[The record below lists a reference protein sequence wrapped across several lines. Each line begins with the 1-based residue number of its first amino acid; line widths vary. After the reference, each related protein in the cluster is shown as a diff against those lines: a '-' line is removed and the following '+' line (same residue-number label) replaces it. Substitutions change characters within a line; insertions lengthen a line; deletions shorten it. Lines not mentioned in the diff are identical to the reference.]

1 MENLKNL
8 KNRVLSA
15 VNVAKSNFPVAD
27 VVEKI
32 KADADA
38 LVGRMTKDNFIKIPF
53 VGDFSSG
60 KSSLLNTYMGVDF
73 LPTNILPETAVAYE
87 LYYAEDEK
95 LELYS
100 EGVLKE
106 TKCSLSQIKEF
117 RVSPGD
123 VVYVYINNE
132 KIRQLNNRGIVL
144 VDMPGIDSGIEAH
157 NNAILNYI
165 REGSVFMMFTD
176 TEQATLRTSTI
187 SFIREIQQYGLS
199 VNVFLS
205 KADKKPDSE
214 VQEIRASV
222 EKLVKSLISEDSVVG
237 VTSSVEEKYGYKDVE
252 AVLSKVDA
260 EKIFAERYT
269 GEVEAFISS
278 VIAQFQMQIKFIT
291 SNAKDFDTLINQ
303 LSQKKTEAISS
314 LEGRVS
320 QAQSLEGSAD
330 DILQD
335 IRTALMGASQRLA
348 TVAFSSNGDGKAF
361 ESELMSIIRPVL
373 INSFKREMEEYQDVI
388 GESMKE
394 LSADLSSIISDS
406 STQSEILAKDILEK
420 LGGGYLVEKLLQ
432 KGLAMLLAKFAGKK
446 ALTLLVSSLGPVI
459 TIVVSLLPDLI
470 SLIFGKS
477 KEQKIAE
484 VRDKIESQIIGK
496 IADSLRP
503 SVEQMLM
510 ENREA
515 AYNEIKAQIENTV
528 EQIDENIKSVM
539 DEKLSSEA
547 EISER
552 VNKLSLAVEELEKI

>member
-1 MENLKNL
+1 MKALDNL
-8 KNRVLSA
+8 KNRVQAATDVVKL
-15 VNVAKSNFPVAD
+15 NFPVAD

-32 KADADA
+32 EADADV
-38 LVGRMTKDNFIKIPF
+38 LLGRITKDNFIKIPF

-60 KSSLLNTYMGVDF
+60 KSSLLNAYIGSDL

-100 EGVLKE
+100 DGVLKE
-106 TKCSLSQIKEF
+106 TKNSLSQIKDF
-117 RVSPGD
+117 NVSPGD

-132 KIRQLNNRGIVL
+132 KIRSLNSRGIVL

-157 NNAILNYI
+157 NSAILNYI
-165 REGSVFMMFTD
+165 REGSVFMIFTD
-176 TEQATLRTSTI
+176 TEQATLRSSTI

-199 VNVFLS
+199 INVFLS
-205 KADKKPDSE
+205 KADKKPETE

-222 EKLVKSLISEDSVVG
+222 EKVVKSLMSDDSVVG

-269 GEVEAFISS
+269 GEVDAFISS
-278 VIAQFQMQIKFIT
+278 VIAQFEMQIKLIT
-291 SNAKDFDTLINQ
+291 SNAKDFDSLIEQ
-303 LSQKKTEAISS
+303 LSKKKTEAISS
-314 LEGRVS
+314 LEGKVS

-335 IRTALMGASQRLA
+335 IRSALMGASQRLA
-348 TVAFSSNGDGKAF
+348 MVAFSSKGDGKAF

-373 INSFKREMEEYQDVI
+373 INSFKREMTEYQEVI

-394 LSADLSSIISDS
+394 LSADLSSVISVS
-406 STQSEILAKDILEK
+406 STQGESLAKDVLEK
-420 LGGGYLVEKLLQ
+420 FGGGNMVESLLQ
-432 KGLAMLLAKFAGKK
+432 KGLSMLLAKFAGKK
-446 ALTLLVSSLGPVI
+446 ALTLLVGALSPVI
-459 TIVVSLLPDLI
+459 TIVVSFLPDLI

-477 KEQKIAE
+477 NEQKTAE
-484 VRDKIESQIIGK
+484 VRDKIESQVIGRV
-496 IADSLRP
+496 IDGLRP
-503 SVEQMLM
+503 NVERMLM
-510 ENREA
+510 ENRQE
-515 AYNEIKAQIENTV
+515 AYNEIKVEIENTI

-552 VNKLSLAVEELEKI
+552 VNKLALAVEELKKI

>member
-1 MENLKNL
+1 MKALDNL
-8 KNRVLSA
+8 KNRVLA
-15 VNVAKSNFPVAD
+15 ATDVVKLNFPVAD

-32 KADADA
+32 EADADV
-38 LVGRMTKDNFIKIPF
+38 LLGRITKDNFIKIPF

-60 KSSLLNTYMGVDF
+60 KSSLLNAYIGSDL

-100 EGVLKE
+100 DGVLKE
-106 TKCSLSQIKEF
+106 TKNSLSQIKDF
-117 RVSPGD
+117 NVSPGD

-132 KIRQLNNRGIVL
+132 KIRSLNSRGIVL

-157 NNAILNYI
+157 NSAILNYI
-165 REGSVFMMFTD
+165 REGSVFMIFTD
-176 TEQATLRTSTI
+176 TEQATLRSSTI

-199 VNVFLS
+199 INVFLS
-205 KADKKPDSE
+205 KADKKPETE

-222 EKLVKSLISEDSVVG
+222 EKVVKSLMSDDSVVG

-269 GEVEAFISS
+269 GEVDAFISS
-278 VIAQFQMQIKFIT
+278 VIAQFEMQIKLIT
-291 SNAKDFDTLINQ
+291 SNAKDFDSLIEQ
-303 LSQKKTEAISS
+303 LSKKKTEAISS
-314 LEGRVS
+314 LEGKAS

-335 IRTALMGASQRLA
+335 IRSALMGASQRLA
-348 TVAFSSNGDGKAF
+348 MVAFSSKGDGKAF

-373 INSFKREMEEYQDVI
+373 INSFKREMTEYQEVI

-394 LSADLSSIISDS
+394 LSADLSSVISVS
-406 STQSEILAKDILEK
+406 STQGESLAKDVLEK
-420 LGGGYLVEKLLQ
+420 LGGGNMVESLLQ
-432 KGLAMLLAKFAGKK
+432 KGLSMLLAKLAGKK
-446 ALTLLVSSLGPVI
+446 SLTLLVGALHPVI
-459 TIVVSLLPDLI
+459 TIVVSFLPDLI

-477 KEQKIAE
+477 NEQKTEE
-484 VRDKIESQIIGK
+484 VRDKIESQVIGRV
-496 IADSLRP
+496 IDGLRP
-503 SVEQMLM
+503 NVEQMLM
-510 ENREA
+510 ENRQE
-515 AYNEIKAQIENTV
+515 AYNEIKAEIENTI

-552 VNKLSLAVEELEKI
+552 VNKLALAVEELKKI

>member
-1 MENLKNL
+1 MKALDNL
-8 KNRVLSA
+8 KNRVLA
-15 VNVAKSNFPVAD
+15 ATDVVKLNFPVAD

-32 KADADA
+32 EADADV
-38 LVGRMTKDNFIKIPF
+38 LLGRITKDNFIKIPF

-60 KSSLLNTYMGVDF
+60 KSSLLNAYIGSDL

-100 EGVLKE
+100 DGVLKE
-106 TKCSLSQIKEF
+106 TKNSLSQIKDF
-117 RVSPGD
+117 NVSPGD

-132 KIRQLNNRGIVL
+132 KIRSLNSRGIVL

-157 NNAILNYI
+157 NSAILNYI
-165 REGSVFMMFTD
+165 REGSVFMIFTD
-176 TEQATLRTSTI
+176 TEQATLRSSTI

-199 VNVFLS
+199 INVFLS
-205 KADKKPDSE
+205 KADKKPETE

-222 EKLVKSLISEDSVVG
+222 EKVVKSLMSDDSVVG

-269 GEVEAFISS
+269 GEVDAFISS
-278 VIAQFQMQIKFIT
+278 VIAQFEMQIKLIT
-291 SNAKDFDTLINQ
+291 SNAKDFDSLIEQ
-303 LSQKKTEAISS
+303 LTKKKTEAISS
-314 LEGRVS
+314 LEGKAS

-335 IRTALMGASQRLA
+335 IRSALMGASQRLA
-348 TVAFSSNGDGKAF
+348 MVAFSSKGDGKAF

-373 INSFKREMEEYQDVI
+373 INSFKREMTEYQEVI

-394 LSADLSSIISDS
+394 LSADLSSVISVS
-406 STQSEILAKDILEK
+406 STQGESLAKDVLEK
-420 LGGGYLVEKLLQ
+420 LGGGNMVESLLQ
-432 KGLAMLLAKFAGKK
+432 KGLSMLLAKFAGKK
-446 ALTLLVSSLGPVI
+446 ALTLLVSALHPII
-459 TIVVSLLPDLI
+459 TIVVSFLPDLI

-477 KEQKIAE
+477 NEQKTAE
-484 VRDKIESQIIGK
+484 VRDKIESQVIGRV
-496 IADSLRP
+496 IDGLRP
-503 SVEQMLM
+503 NVEQMLM
-510 ENREA
+510 ENRQE
-515 AYNEIKAQIENTV
+515 AYNEIKAEIENTI

-552 VNKLSLAVEELEKI
+552 VNKLALAVEELKKI

>member
-1 MENLKNL
+1 MKALDNL
-8 KNRVLSA
+8 KNRVLA
-15 VNVAKSNFPVAD
+15 ATDVVKLNFPVAD

-32 KADADA
+32 EADADV
-38 LVGRMTKDNFIKIPF
+38 LLGRITKDNFIKIPF

-60 KSSLLNTYMGVDF
+60 KSSLLNAYIGSDL

-100 EGVLKE
+100 DGVLKE
-106 TKCSLSQIKEF
+106 TKNSLSQIKDF
-117 RVSPGD
+117 NVSPGD

-132 KIRQLNNRGIVL
+132 KIRSLNSRGIVL

-157 NNAILNYI
+157 NSAILNYI
-165 REGSVFMMFTD
+165 REGSVFMIFTD
-176 TEQATLRTSTI
+176 TEQATLRSSTI

-199 VNVFLS
+199 INVFLS
-205 KADKKPDSE
+205 KADKKPETE

-222 EKLVKSLISEDSVVG
+222 EKVVKSLMSDDSVVG

-269 GEVEAFISS
+269 GEVDAFISS
-278 VIAQFQMQIKFIT
+278 VIAQFEMQIKLIT
-291 SNAKDFDTLINQ
+291 SNAKDFDSLIEQ
-303 LSQKKTEAISS
+303 LSKKKTEAISS
-314 LEGRVS
+314 LEGKAS

-335 IRTALMGASQRLA
+335 IRSALMGASQRLA
-348 TVAFSSNGDGKAF
+348 MVAFSSKGDGKAF

-373 INSFKREMEEYQDVI
+373 INSFKREITEYQEVI

-394 LSADLSSIISDS
+394 LSADLSSVISVS
-406 STQSEILAKDILEK
+406 STQGESLAKDVLEK
-420 LGGGYLVEKLLQ
+420 LGGGNMVESLLQ
-432 KGLAMLLAKFAGKK
+432 KGLSMLLAKLAGKK
-446 ALTLLVSSLGPVI
+446 ALTLLVGALSPVI
-459 TIVVSLLPDLI
+459 TIVVSFLPDLI

-477 KEQKIAE
+477 NEQKTAE
-484 VRDKIESQIIGK
+484 VRDKIESQVIGRV
-496 IADSLRP
+496 IDGLRP
-503 SVEQMLM
+503 NVERMLM
-510 ENREA
+510 ENRQE
-515 AYNEIKAQIENTV
+515 AYNEIKAEIENTI

-552 VNKLSLAVEELEKI
+552 VNKLALAVEELKKI

>member
-1 MENLKNL
+1 MRKLDLENK
-8 KNRVLSA
+8 VLSA
-15 VNVAKSNFPVAD
+15 VSIAGANVTN
-27 VVEKI
+27 VEILAQI
-32 KADADA
+32 KLDADN
-38 LVGRMTKDNFIKIPF
+38 LINRMTKDKFVKVPF

-60 KSSLLNTYMGVDF
+60 KSSLLNAYTGSDL

-87 LYYAEDEK
+87 LYYSENEK

-100 EGVLKE
+100 GGTLKE
-106 TKCSLSQIKEF
+106 TKYSLSQIKEF
-117 RVSPGD
+117 NVTPGD
-123 VVYVYINNE
+123 VVYVYMSNE
-132 KIRQLNNRGIVL
+132 KIRNLNHRGIVL

-176 TEQATLRTSTI
+176 IEQATLRSSSI

-199 VNVFLS
+199 INVFLS
-205 KADKKPDSE
+205 KADKKPETE

-222 EKLVKSLISEDSVVG
+222 EKVVRSLISEDSVVG

-252 AVLSKVDA
+252 AVLAKIDA

-269 GEVEAFISS
+269 GEVDAFISS
-278 VIAQFQMQIKFIT
+278 VIAQFEMQIKLIT
-291 SNAKDFDTLINQ
+291 SNAKDFDSLIEQ
-303 LSQKKTEAISS
+303 LSKKKTEAISS
-314 LEGRVS
+314 LEGKAS

-335 IRTALMGASQRLA
+335 IRSALMGASQRLA
-348 TVAFSSNGDGKAF
+348 MVAFSSKGDGKVF

-373 INSFKREMEEYQDVI
+373 INSFKREMTEYQEVI

-394 LSADLSSIISDS
+394 LSADLSSVISVS
-406 STQSEILAKDILEK
+406 STPGESLAKDVLKK
-420 LGGGYLVEKLLQ
+420 LGGGNMVESLLQ
-432 KGLAMLLAKFAGKK
+432 KGLSMLLAKFAGKK
-446 ALTLLVSSLGPVI
+446 ALTLLVGALSPVI
-459 TIVVSLLPDLI
+459 TIVVSFLPDLI

-477 KEQKIAE
+477 NEQKTAE
-484 VRDKIESQIIGK
+484 VRDKIESKVIGRV
-496 IADSLRP
+496 IDGLRP
-503 SVEQMLM
+503 NVEQMLM
-510 ENREA
+510 ENRQE
-515 AYNEIKAQIENTV
+515 AYNEIKAEIENTI

-552 VNKLSLAVEELEKI
+552 VNKLALAVEELKKI

>member
-1 MENLKNL
+1 MKALDNL
-8 KNRVLSA
+8 KNRVLA
-15 VNVAKSNFPVAD
+15 ATDVVKLNFPVAD

-32 KADADA
+32 EADADV
-38 LVGRMTKDNFIKIPF
+38 LLGRITKDNFIKIPF

-60 KSSLLNTYMGVDF
+60 KSSLLNAYIGSDL

-100 EGVLKE
+100 DGVLKE
-106 TKCSLSQIKEF
+106 TKNSLSQIKDF
-117 RVSPGD
+117 NVSPGD

-132 KIRQLNNRGIVL
+132 KIRSLNSRGIVL

-157 NNAILNYI
+157 NSAILNYI
-165 REGSVFMMFTD
+165 REGSVFMIFTD
-176 TEQATLRTSTI
+176 TEQATLRSSTI

-199 VNVFLS
+199 INVFLS
-205 KADKKPDSE
+205 KADKKPETE

-222 EKLVKSLISEDSVVG
+222 EKVVKSLMSDDSVVG

-269 GEVEAFISS
+269 GEVDAFISS
-278 VIAQFQMQIKFIT
+278 VIAQFEMQIKLIT
-291 SNAKDFDTLINQ
+291 SNAKDFDSLIEQ
-303 LSQKKTEAISS
+303 LSKKKTEAISS
-314 LEGRVS
+314 LEGKAS

-335 IRTALMGASQRLA
+335 IRSALMGASQRLA
-348 TVAFSSNGDGKAF
+348 MVAFSSKGDGKAF

-373 INSFKREMEEYQDVI
+373 INSFKREMTEYQEVI

-394 LSADLSSIISDS
+394 LSADLSSVISVS
-406 STQSEILAKDILEK
+406 STQGESLAKDVLEK
-420 LGGGYLVEKLLQ
+420 LGGGNMVESLLQ
-432 KGLAMLLAKFAGKK
+432 KGLSMLLAKFAGKK
-446 ALTLLVSSLGPVI
+446 ALTLLVSALHPVI
-459 TIVVSLLPDLI
+459 TIVVSFLPDLI

-477 KEQKIAE
+477 NEQKTAE
-484 VRDKIESQIIGK
+484 VRDKIESQVIGRV
-496 IADSLRP
+496 IDGLRP
-503 SVEQMLM
+503 NVEQMLM
-510 ENREA
+510 ENRQE
-515 AYNEIKAQIENTV
+515 AYNEIKAEIENTIK
-528 EQIDENIKSVM
+528 QIDENIKSVM

-552 VNKLSLAVEELEKI
+552 VNKLALAVEELKKI

>member
-1 MENLKNL
+1 MRKLDLENK
-8 KNRVLSA
+8 VLSA
-15 VNVAKSNFPVAD
+15 VSIAGANVTN
-27 VVEKI
+27 VEILAQI
-32 KADADA
+32 KLDADN
-38 LVGRMTKDNFIKIPF
+38 LINRMTKDKFVKVPF

-60 KSSLLNTYMGVDF
+60 KSSLLNAYTGSDL

-87 LYYAEDEK
+87 LYYSENEK

-100 EGVLKE
+100 GGTLKE
-106 TKCSLSQIKEF
+106 TKYSLSQIKEF
-117 RVSPGD
+117 NVTPGD
-123 VVYVYINNE
+123 VVYVYMSNE
-132 KIRQLNNRGIVL
+132 KIRNLNHRGIVL

-176 TEQATLRTSTI
+176 IEQATLRSSAI

-199 VNVFLS
+199 INVFLS
-205 KADKKPDSE
+205 KADKKPETE

-222 EKLVKSLISEDSVVG
+222 EKVVRSLISEDSVVG

-252 AVLSKVDA
+252 AVLAKIDA

-269 GEVEAFISS
+269 GEVDAFISS
-278 VIAQFQMQIKFIT
+278 VIAQFEMQIKLIT
-291 SNAKDFDTLINQ
+291 SNAKDFDSLIEQ
-303 LSQKKTEAISS
+303 LSKKKTEAISS
-314 LEGRVS
+314 LEGKAS

-335 IRTALMGASQRLA
+335 IRSALMGASQRLA
-348 TVAFSSNGDGKAF
+348 MVAFSSKGDGKVF

-373 INSFKREMEEYQDVI
+373 INSFKREMTEYQEVI

-394 LSADLSSIISDS
+394 LSADLSSVISVS
-406 STQSEILAKDILEK
+406 STPGESLAKDVLKK
-420 LGGGYLVEKLLQ
+420 LGGGNMVESLLQ
-432 KGLAMLLAKFAGKK
+432 KGLSMLLAKFAGKK
-446 ALTLLVSSLGPVI
+446 ALTLLVGALSPVI
-459 TIVVSLLPDLI
+459 TIVVSFLPDLI

-477 KEQKIAE
+477 NEQKTAE
-484 VRDKIESQIIGK
+484 VRDKIESQVIGRV
-496 IADSLRP
+496 IDGLRP
-503 SVEQMLM
+503 NVEQMLM
-510 ENREA
+510 ENRQE
-515 AYNEIKAQIENTV
+515 AYNEIKAEIENTI

-552 VNKLSLAVEELEKI
+552 VNKLALAVEELKKI

>member
-1 MENLKNL
+1 MKALDNL
-8 KNRVLSA
+8 KNRVQAATDVVKL
-15 VNVAKSNFPVAD
+15 NFPVAD

-32 KADADA
+32 EADADV
-38 LVGRMTKDNFIKIPF
+38 LLGRITKDNFIKIPF

-60 KSSLLNTYMGVDF
+60 KSSLLNAYIGSDL

-100 EGVLKE
+100 DGVLKE
-106 TKCSLSQIKEF
+106 TKNSLSQIKDF
-117 RVSPGD
+117 NVSPGD

-132 KIRQLNNRGIVL
+132 KIRSLNSRGIVL

-157 NNAILNYI
+157 NSAILNYI
-165 REGSVFMMFTD
+165 REGSVFMIFTD
-176 TEQATLRTSTI
+176 TEQATLRSSTI

-199 VNVFLS
+199 INVFLS
-205 KADKKPDSE
+205 KADKKPETE

-222 EKLVKSLISEDSVVG
+222 EKVVKSLMSDDSVVG

-252 AVLSKVDA
+252 TVLSKVDA

-269 GEVEAFISS
+269 GEVDAFISS
-278 VIAQFQMQIKFIT
+278 VIAQFEMQIKLIT
-291 SNAKDFDTLINQ
+291 SNAKDFDSLIEQ
-303 LSQKKTEAISS
+303 LNKKKTEAISS
-314 LEGRVS
+314 LEGKAS

-335 IRTALMGASQRLA
+335 IRSALMGASQRLA
-348 TVAFSSNGDGKAF
+348 MVAFSSKGDGKAF

-373 INSFKREMEEYQDVI
+373 INSFKREMTEYQEVI

-394 LSADLSSIISDS
+394 LSADLSSVISVS
-406 STQSEILAKDILEK
+406 STQGESLAKDVLEK
-420 LGGGYLVEKLLQ
+420 LGGGNMVESLLQ
-432 KGLAMLLAKFAGKK
+432 KGLSMLLVKFAGKK
-446 ALTLLVSSLGPVI
+446 ALTLLVGALSPII
-459 TIVVSLLPDLI
+459 TIVVSFLPDLI

-477 KEQKIAE
+477 NEQKTAE
-484 VRDKIESQIIGK
+484 VRDKIESQVIGRV
-496 IADSLRP
+496 IDGLRP
-503 SVEQMLM
+503 NVEQMLM
-510 ENREA
+510 ENRQE
-515 AYNEIKAQIENTV
+515 AYNEIKAEIENTI

-552 VNKLSLAVEELEKI
+552 VNKLALAVEELKKI

>member
-1 MENLKNL
+1 MRKLDLENK
-8 KNRVLSA
+8 VLSA
-15 VNVAKSNFPVAD
+15 VSIVGANVTN
-27 VVEKI
+27 VEILAQI
-32 KADADA
+32 KLDADN
-38 LVGRMTKDNFIKIPF
+38 LINRMTKDKFVKVPF

-60 KSSLLNTYMGVDF
+60 KSSLLNAYTGSDL

-87 LYYAEDEK
+87 LYYSENEK

-100 EGVLKE
+100 GGTLKE
-106 TKCSLSQIKEF
+106 TKYSLSQIKEF
-117 RVSPGD
+117 NVTPGD
-123 VVYVYINNE
+123 VVYVYMSNE
-132 KIRQLNNRGIVL
+132 KIRNLNHRGIVL

-176 TEQATLRTSTI
+176 IEQATLRSSAI

-199 VNVFLS
+199 INVFLS
-205 KADKKPDSE
+205 KADKKPETE

-222 EKLVKSLISEDSVVG
+222 EKVVRSLISEDSVVG

-252 AVLSKVDA
+252 AVLAKIDA

-269 GEVEAFISS
+269 GEVDAFISS
-278 VIAQFQMQIKFIT
+278 VIAQFEMQIKLIT
-291 SNAKDFDTLINQ
+291 SNAKDFDSLIEQ
-303 LSQKKTEAISS
+303 LSKKKTEAISS
-314 LEGRVS
+314 LEGKAS

-335 IRTALMGASQRLA
+335 IRSALMGASQRLA
-348 TVAFSSNGDGKAF
+348 MVAFSSKGDGKVF

-373 INSFKREMEEYQDVI
+373 INSFKREMTEYQEVI

-394 LSADLSSIISDS
+394 LSADLSSVISVS
-406 STQSEILAKDILEK
+406 STPGESLAKDVLKK
-420 LGGGYLVEKLLQ
+420 LGGGNMVESLLQ
-432 KGLAMLLAKFAGKK
+432 KGLSMLLAKFAGKK
-446 ALTLLVSSLGPVI
+446 ALTLLVGALSPVI
-459 TIVVSLLPDLI
+459 TIVVSFLPDLI

-477 KEQKIAE
+477 NEQKTAE
-484 VRDKIESQIIGK
+484 VRDKIESQVIGRV
-496 IADSLRP
+496 IDGLRP
-503 SVEQMLM
+503 NVEQMLM
-510 ENREA
+510 ENRQE
-515 AYNEIKAQIENTV
+515 AYNEIKAEIENTI

-552 VNKLSLAVEELEKI
+552 VNKLALAVEELKKI

>member
-1 MENLKNL
+1 MKALDNL
-8 KNRVLSA
+8 KNRVLA
-15 VNVAKSNFPVAD
+15 ATDVVKLNFPVAD

-32 KADADA
+32 EADADV
-38 LVGRMTKDNFIKIPF
+38 LLGRITKDNFIKIPF

-60 KSSLLNTYMGVDF
+60 KSSLLNAYIGSDL

-100 EGVLKE
+100 DGVLKE
-106 TKCSLSQIKEF
+106 TKNSLSQIKDF
-117 RVSPGD
+117 NVSPGD

-132 KIRQLNNRGIVL
+132 KIRSLNSRGIVL

-157 NNAILNYI
+157 NSAILNYI
-165 REGSVFMMFTD
+165 REGSVFMIFTD
-176 TEQATLRTSTI
+176 TEQATLRSSTI

-199 VNVFLS
+199 INVFLS
-205 KADKKPDSE
+205 KADKKPETE

-222 EKLVKSLISEDSVVG
+222 EKVVKSLMSDDSVVG

-269 GEVEAFISS
+269 GEVDAFISS
-278 VIAQFQMQIKFIT
+278 VIAQFEMQIKLIT
-291 SNAKDFDTLINQ
+291 SNAKDFDSLIEQ
-303 LSQKKTEAISS
+303 LTKKKTEAISS
-314 LEGRVS
+314 LEGKAS

-335 IRTALMGASQRLA
+335 IRSALMGASQRLA
-348 TVAFSSNGDGKAF
+348 MVAFSSKGDGKAF

-373 INSFKREMEEYQDVI
+373 INSFKREMTEYQEVI

-394 LSADLSSIISDS
+394 LSADLSSVISVS
-406 STQSEILAKDILEK
+406 STQGESLAKDVLEK
-420 LGGGYLVEKLLQ
+420 LGGGNMVESLLQ
-432 KGLAMLLAKFAGKK
+432 KGLSMLLAKFAGKK
-446 ALTLLVSSLGPVI
+446 ALTLLVGALSPVI
-459 TIVVSLLPDLI
+459 TIVVSFLPDLI

-477 KEQKIAE
+477 NEQKTAE
-484 VRDKIESQIIGK
+484 VRDKIESQVIGRV
-496 IADSLRP
+496 IDGLRP
-503 SVEQMLM
+503 NVEQMLM
-510 ENREA
+510 ENRQEA
-515 AYNEIKAQIENTV
+515 YSEIKAEIENTI

-552 VNKLSLAVEELEKI
+552 VNKLALAVEELKKI

>member
-1 MENLKNL
+1 MRKLDLENK
-8 KNRVLSA
+8 VLSA
-15 VNVAKSNFPVAD
+15 VSIAGANVTN
-27 VVEKI
+27 VEILAQI
-32 KADADA
+32 KLDADN
-38 LVGRMTKDNFIKIPF
+38 LINRMTKDKFVKVPF

-60 KSSLLNTYMGVDF
+60 KSSLLNAYTGSDL

-87 LYYAEDEK
+87 LYYSENEK

-100 EGVLKE
+100 GGTLKE
-106 TKCSLSQIKEF
+106 TKYSLSQIKEF
-117 RVSPGD
+117 NVTPGD
-123 VVYVYINNE
+123 VVYVYMSNE
-132 KIRQLNNRGIVL
+132 KIRNLNHRGIVL

-176 TEQATLRTSTI
+176 IEQATLRSSAI

-199 VNVFLS
+199 INVFLS
-205 KADKKPDSE
+205 KADKKPETE

-222 EKLVKSLISEDSVVG
+222 GKVMRSLISEDSVVG

-269 GEVEAFISS
+269 GEVDAFISS
-278 VIAQFQMQIKFIT
+278 VIAQFEMQIKLIT
-291 SNAKDFDTLINQ
+291 SNAKDFDSLIEQ
-303 LSQKKTEAISS
+303 LTKKKTEAISS
-314 LEGRVS
+314 LEGKAS

-335 IRTALMGASQRLA
+335 IRSALMGASQRLA
-348 TVAFSSNGDGKAF
+348 MVAFSSKGDGKAF

-373 INSFKREMEEYQDVI
+373 INSFKREMTEYQEVI

-394 LSADLSSIISDS
+394 LSADLSSVISVS
-406 STQSEILAKDILEK
+406 STQGESLAKDVLEK
-420 LGGGYLVEKLLQ
+420 LGGGNLVESLLQ
-432 KGLAMLLAKFAGKK
+432 KGLSMLLAKFAGKK
-446 ALTLLVSSLGPVI
+446 ALTLLVSALHPVI
-459 TIVVSLLPDLI
+459 TIVVSFLPDLI

-477 KEQKIAE
+477 NEQKTAE
-484 VRDKIESQIIGK
+484 VRDKIESQVIGRV
-496 IADSLRP
+496 IDGLRP
-503 SVEQMLM
+503 NVEQMLM
-510 ENREA
+510 ENRQE
-515 AYNEIKAQIENTV
+515 AYNEIKAEIENTI

-552 VNKLSLAVEELEKI
+552 VNKLALAVEELKKI

>member
-1 MENLKNL
+1 MKALDNL
-8 KNRVLSA
+8 KNRVLA
-15 VNVAKSNFPVAD
+15 ATDVVKLNFPVAD

-32 KADADA
+32 EADADV
-38 LVGRMTKDNFIKIPF
+38 LLGRITKDNFIKIPF

-60 KSSLLNTYMGVDF
+60 KSSLLNAYIGSDL

-100 EGVLKE
+100 DGVLKE
-106 TKCSLSQIKEF
+106 TKNSLSQIKDF
-117 RVSPGD
+117 NVSPGD

-132 KIRQLNNRGIVL
+132 KIRSLNSRGIVL

-157 NNAILNYI
+157 NSAILNYI
-165 REGSVFMMFTD
+165 REGSVFMIFTD
-176 TEQATLRTSTI
+176 TEQATLRSSTI

-199 VNVFLS
+199 INVFLS
-205 KADKKPDSE
+205 KADKKPETE

-222 EKLVKSLISEDSVVG
+222 EKVVKSLMSDDSVVG

-269 GEVEAFISS
+269 GEVDAFISS
-278 VIAQFQMQIKFIT
+278 VIAQFEMQIKLIT
-291 SNAKDFDTLINQ
+291 SNAKDFDSLIEQ
-303 LSQKKTEAISS
+303 LSKKKTEAISS
-314 LEGRVS
+314 LEGKAS

-335 IRTALMGASQRLA
+335 IRSALMGASQRLA
-348 TVAFSSNGDGKAF
+348 MVAFSSKGDGKAF

-373 INSFKREMEEYQDVI
+373 INSFKREMTEYQEVI
-388 GESMKE
+388 GESMKD
-394 LSADLSSIISDS
+394 LSADLSSVISVS
-406 STQSEILAKDILEK
+406 STQGESLAKDVLEK
-420 LGGGYLVEKLLQ
+420 LGGGNMVESLLQ
-432 KGLAMLLAKFAGKK
+432 KGLSMLLAKFAGKK
-446 ALTLLVSSLGPVI
+446 ALTLLVGALSPVI
-459 TIVVSLLPDLI
+459 TIVVSFLPDLI

-477 KEQKIAE
+477 NEQKTAE
-484 VRDKIESQIIGK
+484 VRDKIESQVIGRV
-496 IADSLRP
+496 IDGLRP
-503 SVEQMLM
+503 NVEQMLM
-510 ENREA
+510 ENRQE
-515 AYNEIKAQIENTV
+515 AYNEIKAEIENTI

-552 VNKLSLAVEELEKI
+552 VNKLALAVEKLKKI

>member
-1 MENLKNL
+1 MRKLDLENK
-8 KNRVLSA
+8 VLSA
-15 VNVAKSNFPVAD
+15 VSIAGANVTN
-27 VVEKI
+27 VEILAQI
-32 KADADA
+32 KLDADN
-38 LVGRMTKDNFIKIPF
+38 LINRMTKDKFVKVPF

-60 KSSLLNTYMGVDF
+60 KSSLLNAYIGSDL

-87 LYYAEDEK
+87 LYYSENEK

-100 EGVLKE
+100 GGTLKE
-106 TKCSLSQIKEF
+106 TKYSLSQIKEF
-117 RVSPGD
+117 NVTPGD
-123 VVYVYINNE
+123 VVYVYMSNE
-132 KIRQLNNRGIVL
+132 KIRNLNHRGIVL

-176 TEQATLRTSTI
+176 IEQATLRSSAI

-199 VNVFLS
+199 INVFLS
-205 KADKKPDSE
+205 KADKKPETE

-222 EKLVKSLISEDSVVG
+222 EKVVRSLILEDSVVG

-252 AVLSKVDA
+252 AVLSKVNA

-303 LSQKKTEAISS
+303 LSQKKTEAIAS
-314 LEGRVS
+314 LEGKVS
-320 QAQSLEGSAD
+320 QAQSLGGSVD

-335 IRTALMGASQRLA
+335 IRNALMGASQRLA
-348 TVAFSSNGDGKAF
+348 MVAFSSQGDGKAF

-373 INSFKREMEEYQDVI
+373 INSFKREMTEYQEFI

-394 LSADLSSIISDS
+394 LSADLSSVISVS
-406 STQSEILAKDILEK
+406 STQGESLAKDVLEK
-420 LGGGYLVEKLLQ
+420 LGGGNMVESLLQ
-432 KGLAMLLAKFAGKK
+432 KGLSMLLAKFAGKK
-446 ALTLLVSSLGPVI
+446 ALTLLVGALNPVI
-459 TIVVSLLPDLI
+459 TIVVSFLPDLI

-477 KEQKIAE
+477 NEQKTAE
-484 VRDKIESQIIGK
+484 VRDKIESQVIGRV
-496 IADSLRP
+496 IDGLRP
-503 SVEQMLM
+503 NVEQMLM
-510 ENREA
+510 ENRQE
-515 AYNEIKAQIENTV
+515 AYNEIKAEIENTI

-552 VNKLSLAVEELEKI
+552 VNKLALAVEEMKKI

>member
-1 MENLKNL
+1 MKALDNL
-8 KNRVLSA
+8 KNRVQAATDVVKL
-15 VNVAKSNFPVAD
+15 NFPVAD

-32 KADADA
+32 EADADV
-38 LVGRMTKDNFIKIPF
+38 LLGRITKDNFIKIPF

-60 KSSLLNTYMGVDF
+60 KSSLLNAYIGSDL

-100 EGVLKE
+100 DGVLKE
-106 TKCSLSQIKEF
+106 TKNSLSQIKDF
-117 RVSPGD
+117 NVSPGD

-132 KIRQLNNRGIVL
+132 KIRSLNSRGIVL

-157 NNAILNYI
+157 NSAILNYI
-165 REGSVFMMFTD
+165 REGSVFMIFTD
-176 TEQATLRTSTI
+176 TEQATLRSSTI

-199 VNVFLS
+199 INVFLS
-205 KADKKPDSE
+205 KADKKPETE

-222 EKLVKSLISEDSVVG
+222 EKVVKSLMSDDSVVG

-269 GEVEAFISS
+269 GEVDAFISS
-278 VIAQFQMQIKFIT
+278 VIAQFEMQIKLIT
-291 SNAKDFDTLINQ
+291 SNAKDFDSLIEQ
-303 LSQKKTEAISS
+303 LSKKKTEAISS
-314 LEGRVS
+314 LEGKAS

-335 IRTALMGASQRLA
+335 IRSALMGASQRLA
-348 TVAFSSNGDGKAF
+348 MVAFSSKGDGKAF

-373 INSFKREMEEYQDVI
+373 INSFKREMTEYQEVI

-394 LSADLSSIISDS
+394 LSADLSSVISVS
-406 STQSEILAKDILEK
+406 STQGESLAKDVLEK
-420 LGGGYLVEKLLQ
+420 LGGGNMVESLLQ
-432 KGLAMLLAKFAGKK
+432 KGLSMLLAKFAGKK
-446 ALTLLVSSLGPVI
+446 ALTLLVGALHPII
-459 TIVVSLLPDLI
+459 TIVVSFLPDLI

-477 KEQKIAE
+477 NEQKTAE
-484 VRDKIESQIIGK
+484 VRDKIESQVIGRV
-496 IADSLRP
+496 IDGLRP
-503 SVEQMLM
+503 NVEQMLM
-510 ENREA
+510 ENRQE
-515 AYNEIKAQIENTV
+515 AYNEIKAEIENTI

-552 VNKLSLAVEELEKI
+552 VNKLALAVEELKKI

>member
-1 MENLKNL
+1 MKALDNL
-8 KNRVLSA
+8 KNRVLA
-15 VNVAKSNFPVAD
+15 ATDVVKLNFPVAD

-32 KADADA
+32 EADADV
-38 LVGRMTKDNFIKIPF
+38 LLGRITKDNFIKIPF

-60 KSSLLNTYMGVDF
+60 KSSLLNAYIGSDL

-100 EGVLKE
+100 DGVLKE
-106 TKCSLSQIKEF
+106 TKNSLSQIKDF
-117 RVSPGD
+117 NVSPGD

-132 KIRQLNNRGIVL
+132 KIRSLNSRGIVL

-157 NNAILNYI
+157 NSAILNYI
-165 REGSVFMMFTD
+165 REGSVFMIFTD
-176 TEQATLRTSTI
+176 TEQATLRSSTI

-199 VNVFLS
+199 INVFLS
-205 KADKKPDSE
+205 KADKKPETE

-222 EKLVKSLISEDSVVG
+222 EKVVKSLMSDDSVVG

-269 GEVEAFISS
+269 GEVDAFISS
-278 VIAQFQMQIKFIT
+278 VIAQFEMQIKLIT
-291 SNAKDFDTLINQ
+291 SNAKDFDSLIEQ
-303 LSQKKTEAISS
+303 LSKKKTEAISS
-314 LEGRVS
+314 LEGRAS

-335 IRTALMGASQRLA
+335 IRSALMGASQRLA
-348 TVAFSSNGDGKAF
+348 MVAFSSKGDGKAF

-373 INSFKREMEEYQDVI
+373 INSFKREMTEYQEVI

-394 LSADLSSIISDS
+394 LSADLSSVISVS
-406 STQSEILAKDILEK
+406 STQGESLAKDVLEK
-420 LGGGYLVEKLLQ
+420 LGGGNMVESLLQ
-432 KGLAMLLAKFAGKK
+432 KGLSMLLAKFAGKK
-446 ALTLLVSSLGPVI
+446 ALTLLVGALSPVI
-459 TIVVSLLPDLI
+459 TIVVSFLPDLI

-477 KEQKIAE
+477 NEQKTAE
-484 VRDKIESQIIGK
+484 VRDKIESQVIGRV
-496 IADSLRP
+496 IDGLRP
-503 SVEQMLM
+503 NVEQMLM
-510 ENREA
+510 ENRQE
-515 AYNEIKAQIENTV
+515 AYNEIKAEIENTI

-539 DEKLSSEA
+539 EEKLSSEA

-552 VNKLSLAVEELEKI
+552 VNKLALAVEELKKI

>member
-1 MENLKNL
+1 MKALDNL
-8 KNRVLSA
+8 KNRVLA
-15 VNVAKSNFPVAD
+15 ATDVVKLNFPVAD

-32 KADADA
+32 EADADV
-38 LVGRMTKDNFIKIPF
+38 LLGRITKDNFIKIPF

-60 KSSLLNTYMGVDF
+60 KSSLLNAYIGSDL

-100 EGVLKE
+100 DGVLKE
-106 TKCSLSQIKEF
+106 TKNSLSQIKDF
-117 RVSPGD
+117 NVSPGD

-132 KIRQLNNRGIVL
+132 KIRSLNSRGIVL

-157 NNAILNYI
+157 NSAILNYI
-165 REGSVFMMFTD
+165 REGSVFMIFTD
-176 TEQATLRTSTI
+176 TEQATLRSSTI

-199 VNVFLS
+199 INVFLS
-205 KADKKPDSE
+205 KADKKPETE

-222 EKLVKSLISEDSVVG
+222 EKVVKSLMSDGSVVG

-269 GEVEAFISS
+269 GEVDAFISS
-278 VIAQFQMQIKFIT
+278 VIAQFEMQIKLIT
-291 SNAKDFDTLINQ
+291 SNAKDFDSLIEQ
-303 LSQKKTEAISS
+303 LSKKKTEAISS
-314 LEGRVS
+314 LEGKAS

-335 IRTALMGASQRLA
+335 IRSALMGASQRLA
-348 TVAFSSNGDGKAF
+348 MVAFSSKGDGKAF

-373 INSFKREMEEYQDVI
+373 INSFKREMTEYQEVI

-394 LSADLSSIISDS
+394 LSADLSSVISVS
-406 STQSEILAKDILEK
+406 STQGESLAKDVLEK
-420 LGGGYLVEKLLQ
+420 LGGGNMVESLLQ
-432 KGLAMLLAKFAGKK
+432 KGLSMLLAKFAGKK
-446 ALTLLVSSLGPVI
+446 ALTLLVGALYPVI
-459 TIVVSLLPDLI
+459 TIVVSFLPDLI

-477 KEQKIAE
+477 NEQKTAE
-484 VRDKIESQIIGK
+484 VRDKIESQVIGRV
-496 IADSLRP
+496 IDSLRP
-503 SVEQMLM
+503 NVEQMLM
-510 ENREA
+510 ENRQE
-515 AYNEIKAQIENTV
+515 AYNEIKAEIENTI

-552 VNKLSLAVEELEKI
+552 VNKLALAVEELKKI

>member
-1 MENLKNL
+1 MKALDNL
-8 KNRVLSA
+8 KNRVLA
-15 VNVAKSNFPVAD
+15 ATDVVKLNFPVAD

-32 KADADA
+32 EADADV
-38 LVGRMTKDNFIKIPF
+38 LLGRITKDNFIKIPF

-60 KSSLLNTYMGVDF
+60 KSSLLNAYIGSDL

-100 EGVLKE
+100 DGVLKE
-106 TKCSLSQIKEF
+106 TKNSLSQIKDF
-117 RVSPGD
+117 NVSPGD

-132 KIRQLNNRGIVL
+132 KIRSLNSRGIVL

-157 NNAILNYI
+157 NSAILNYI
-165 REGSVFMMFTD
+165 REGSVFMIFTD
-176 TEQATLRTSTI
+176 TEQATLRSSTI

-199 VNVFLS
+199 INVFLS
-205 KADKKPDSE
+205 KADKKPETE

-222 EKLVKSLISEDSVVG
+222 EKVVKSLMSDDSVVG

-269 GEVEAFISS
+269 GEVDAFISS
-278 VIAQFQMQIKFIT
+278 VIAQFEMQIKLIT
-291 SNAKDFDTLINQ
+291 SNAKDFDSLIEQ
-303 LSQKKTEAISS
+303 LSKKKTEAISS
-314 LEGRVS
+314 LEGKAS

-335 IRTALMGASQRLA
+335 IRSALMGASQRLA
-348 TVAFSSNGDGKAF
+348 MVAFSSKGDGKAF

-373 INSFKREMEEYQDVI
+373 INSFKREMTEYQEVI
-388 GESMKE
+388 GESMKD
-394 LSADLSSIISDS
+394 LSADLSSVISVS
-406 STQSEILAKDILEK
+406 STQGESLAKDVLEK
-420 LGGGYLVEKLLQ
+420 LGGGNMVESLLQ
-432 KGLAMLLAKFAGKK
+432 KGLSMLLAKFAGKK
-446 ALTLLVSSLGPVI
+446 ALTLLVGALSPVI
-459 TIVVSLLPDLI
+459 TIVVSFLPDLI

-477 KEQKIAE
+477 NEQKTAE
-484 VRDKIESQIIGK
+484 VRDKIESQVIGRV
-496 IADSLRP
+496 IDGLRP
-503 SVEQMLM
+503 NVEQMLM
-510 ENREA
+510 ENRQE
-515 AYNEIKAQIENTV
+515 AYNEIKAEIENTI

-552 VNKLSLAVEELEKI
+552 VNKLALAVEELKKI

>member
-1 MENLKNL
+1 MKALDNL
-8 KNRVLSA
+8 KNRVLA
-15 VNVAKSNFPVAD
+15 ATDVVKLNFPVAD

-32 KADADA
+32 EADADV
-38 LVGRMTKDNFIKIPF
+38 LLGRITKDNFIKIPF

-60 KSSLLNTYMGVDF
+60 KSSLLNAYIGSDL

-100 EGVLKE
+100 DGVLKE
-106 TKCSLSQIKEF
+106 TKNSLSQIKDF
-117 RVSPGD
+117 NVSPGD

-132 KIRQLNNRGIVL
+132 KIRSLNSRGIVL

-157 NNAILNYI
+157 NSAILNYI
-165 REGSVFMMFTD
+165 REGSVFMIFTD
-176 TEQATLRTSTI
+176 TEQATLRSSTI

-199 VNVFLS
+199 INVFLS
-205 KADKKPDSE
+205 KADKKPETE

-222 EKLVKSLISEDSVVG
+222 EKVVKSLMSDDSVVG

-269 GEVEAFISS
+269 GEVDAFISS
-278 VIAQFQMQIKFIT
+278 VIAQFEMQIKLIT
-291 SNAKDFDTLINQ
+291 SNAKDFDSLIEQ
-303 LSQKKTEAISS
+303 LTKKKTEAISS
-314 LEGRVS
+314 LEGKAS

-335 IRTALMGASQRLA
+335 IRSALMGASQRLA
-348 TVAFSSNGDGKAF
+348 MVAFSSKGDGKAF

-373 INSFKREMEEYQDVI
+373 INSFKREMTEYQEVI

-394 LSADLSSIISDS
+394 LSADLSSVISVS
-406 STQSEILAKDILEK
+406 STQGESLAKDVLEK
-420 LGGGYLVEKLLQ
+420 LGGGNMVESLLQ
-432 KGLAMLLAKFAGKK
+432 KGLSMLLVKFAGKK
-446 ALTLLVSSLGPVI
+446 ALTLLVGALSPVI
-459 TIVVSLLPDLI
+459 TIVVSFLPDLI

-477 KEQKIAE
+477 NEQKTAE
-484 VRDKIESQIIGK
+484 VRDKIESQVIGRV
-496 IADSLRP
+496 IDGLRP
-503 SVEQMLM
+503 NVEQMLM
-510 ENREA
+510 ENRQE
-515 AYNEIKAQIENTV
+515 AYNEIKAEIENTI

-552 VNKLSLAVEELEKI
+552 VNKLALAVEELKKI

>member
-1 MENLKNL
+1 MKALDNL
-8 KNRVLSA
+8 KNRVLA
-15 VNVAKSNFPVAD
+15 ATDVVKLNFPVAD

-32 KADADA
+32 EADADV
-38 LVGRMTKDNFIKIPF
+38 LLGRITKDNFIKIPF

-60 KSSLLNTYMGVDF
+60 KSSLLNAYIGSDL

-100 EGVLKE
+100 DGVLKE
-106 TKCSLSQIKEF
+106 TKNSLSQIKDF
-117 RVSPGD
+117 NVSPGD

-132 KIRQLNNRGIVL
+132 KIRSLNSRGIVL

-157 NNAILNYI
+157 NSAILNYI
-165 REGSVFMMFTD
+165 REGSVFMIFTD
-176 TEQATLRTSTI
+176 TEQATLRSSTI

-199 VNVFLS
+199 INVFLS
-205 KADKKPDSE
+205 KADKKPETE

-222 EKLVKSLISEDSVVG
+222 EKVVKSLMSDDSVVG

-269 GEVEAFISS
+269 GEVDAFISS
-278 VIAQFQMQIKFIT
+278 VIAQFEMQIKLIT
-291 SNAKDFDTLINQ
+291 SNAKDFDSLIEQ
-303 LSQKKTEAISS
+303 LSKKKTEAISS
-314 LEGRVS
+314 LEGKAS

-335 IRTALMGASQRLA
+335 IRSALMGASQRLA
-348 TVAFSSNGDGKAF
+348 MVAFSSKGDGKAF

-373 INSFKREMEEYQDVI
+373 INSFKREITEYQEVI
-388 GESMKE
+388 GESMKD
-394 LSADLSSIISDS
+394 LSADLSSVISVS
-406 STQSEILAKDILEK
+406 STQGESLAKDVLEK
-420 LGGGYLVEKLLQ
+420 LGGGNMVESLLQ
-432 KGLAMLLAKFAGKK
+432 KGLSMLLAKFAGKK
-446 ALTLLVSSLGPVI
+446 ALTLLVGALSPVI
-459 TIVVSLLPDLI
+459 TIVVSFLPDLI

-477 KEQKIAE
+477 NEQKTAE
-484 VRDKIESQIIGK
+484 VRDKIESQVIGRV
-496 IADSLRP
+496 IDGLRP
-503 SVEQMLM
+503 NVEQMLM
-510 ENREA
+510 ENRQE
-515 AYNEIKAQIENTV
+515 AYNEIKAEIENTI

-552 VNKLSLAVEELEKI
+552 VNKLALAVEELKKI

>member
-1 MENLKNL
+1 MKALDNL
-8 KNRVLSA
+8 KNRVLA
-15 VNVAKSNFPVAD
+15 ATDVVKLNFPVAD

-32 KADADA
+32 EADADV
-38 LVGRMTKDNFIKIPF
+38 LLGRITKDNFIKIPF

-60 KSSLLNTYMGVDF
+60 KSSLLNAYIGSDL

-100 EGVLKE
+100 DGVLKE
-106 TKCSLSQIKEF
+106 TKNSLSQIKDF
-117 RVSPGD
+117 NVSPGD

-132 KIRQLNNRGIVL
+132 KIRSLNSRGIVL

-157 NNAILNYI
+157 NSAILNYI
-165 REGSVFMMFTD
+165 REGSVFMIFTD
-176 TEQATLRTSTI
+176 TEQATLRSSTI

-199 VNVFLS
+199 INVFLS
-205 KADKKPDSE
+205 KADKKPETE

-222 EKLVKSLISEDSVVG
+222 EKVVKSLMSDDSVVG

-269 GEVEAFISS
+269 GEVDAFISS
-278 VIAQFQMQIKFIT
+278 VIAQFEMQIKLIT
-291 SNAKDFDTLINQ
+291 SNAKDFDSLIEQ
-303 LSQKKTEAISS
+303 LSKKKTEAISS
-314 LEGRVS
+314 LEGKAS

-335 IRTALMGASQRLA
+335 IRSALMGASQRLA
-348 TVAFSSNGDGKAF
+348 MVAFSSKGDGKAF

-373 INSFKREMEEYQDVI
+373 INSFKREMTEYQEVI

-394 LSADLSSIISDS
+394 LSADLSSVISVS
-406 STQSEILAKDILEK
+406 STQGESLAKDVLEK
-420 LGGGYLVEKLLQ
+420 LGGGNMVESLLQ
-432 KGLAMLLAKFAGKK
+432 KGLSMLLAKLAGKK
-446 ALTLLVSSLGPVI
+446 ALTLLVGALHPVI
-459 TIVVSLLPDLI
+459 TIVVSFLPDLI

-477 KEQKIAE
+477 NEQKTEE
-484 VRDKIESQIIGK
+484 VRDKIESQVIGRV
-496 IADSLRP
+496 IDGLRP
-503 SVEQMLM
+503 NVEQMLM
-510 ENREA
+510 ENRQE
-515 AYNEIKAQIENTV
+515 AYNEIKAEIENTI

-552 VNKLSLAVEELEKI
+552 VNKLALAVEELKKI

>member
-1 MENLKNL
+1 MKALDNL
-8 KNRVLSA
+8 KNRVLA
-15 VNVAKSNFPVAD
+15 ATDVVKLNFPVAD

-32 KADADA
+32 EADADV
-38 LVGRMTKDNFIKIPF
+38 LLGRITKDNFIKIPF

-60 KSSLLNTYMGVDF
+60 KSSLLNAYIGSDL

-100 EGVLKE
+100 DGVLKE
-106 TKCSLSQIKEF
+106 TKNSLSQIKDF
-117 RVSPGD
+117 NVSPGD

-132 KIRQLNNRGIVL
+132 KIRSLNSRGIVL

-157 NNAILNYI
+157 NSAILNYI
-165 REGSVFMMFTD
+165 REGSVFMIFTD
-176 TEQATLRTSTI
+176 TEQATLRSSTI

-199 VNVFLS
+199 INVFLS
-205 KADKKPDSE
+205 KADKKPETE

-222 EKLVKSLISEDSVVG
+222 EKVVKSLMSDDSVVG

-269 GEVEAFISS
+269 GEVDAFISS
-278 VIAQFQMQIKFIT
+278 VIAQFEMQIKLIT
-291 SNAKDFDTLINQ
+291 SNAKDFDSLIEQ
-303 LSQKKTEAISS
+303 LTKKKTEAISS
-314 LEGRVS
+314 LEGKAS

-335 IRTALMGASQRLA
+335 IRSALMGASQRLA
-348 TVAFSSNGDGKAF
+348 MVAFSSKGDGKAF

-373 INSFKREMEEYQDVI
+373 INSFKREMTEYQEVI
-388 GESMKE
+388 GESMKV
-394 LSADLSSIISDS
+394 LSADLSSVISVS
-406 STQSEILAKDILEK
+406 STQGESLAKDVLEK
-420 LGGGYLVEKLLQ
+420 LGGGNMVESLLQ
-432 KGLAMLLAKFAGKK
+432 KGLSMLLAKFAGKK
-446 ALTLLVSSLGPVI
+446 ALTLLVGALSPVI
-459 TIVVSLLPDLI
+459 TIVVSFLPDLI

-477 KEQKIAE
+477 NEQKTAE
-484 VRDKIESQIIGK
+484 VRDKIESQVIGRV
-496 IADSLRP
+496 IDGLRP
-503 SVEQMLM
+503 NVEQMLM
-510 ENREA
+510 ENRQE
-515 AYNEIKAQIENTV
+515 AYNEIKAEIENTI

-552 VNKLSLAVEELEKI
+552 VNKLALAVEELKKI

>member
-1 MENLKNL
+1 MKALDNL
-8 KNRVLSA
+8 KNRVLA
-15 VNVAKSNFPVAD
+15 ATDVVKLNFPVAD

-32 KADADA
+32 EADADV
-38 LVGRMTKDNFIKIPF
+38 LLGRITKDNFIKIPF

-60 KSSLLNTYMGVDF
+60 KSSLLNAYIGSDL

-100 EGVLKE
+100 DGVLKE
-106 TKCSLSQIKEF
+106 TKNSLSQIKDF
-117 RVSPGD
+117 NVSPGD

-132 KIRQLNNRGIVL
+132 KIRSLNSRGIVL

-157 NNAILNYI
+157 NSAILNYI
-165 REGSVFMMFTD
+165 REGSVFMIFTD
-176 TEQATLRTSTI
+176 TEQATLRSSTI

-199 VNVFLS
+199 INVFLS
-205 KADKKPDSE
+205 KADKKPETE

-222 EKLVKSLISEDSVVG
+222 EKVVKSLMSDDSVVG

-269 GEVEAFISS
+269 GEVDAFISS
-278 VIAQFQMQIKFIT
+278 VIAQFEMQIKLIT
-291 SNAKDFDTLINQ
+291 SNAKDFDSLIEQ
-303 LSQKKTEAISS
+303 LSKKKTEAISS
-314 LEGRVS
+314 LEGKAS

-335 IRTALMGASQRLA
+335 IRSALMGASQRLA
-348 TVAFSSNGDGKAF
+348 MVAFSSKGDGKAF

-373 INSFKREMEEYQDVI
+373 INSFKREITEYQEVI
-388 GESMKE
+388 GESMKD
-394 LSADLSSIISDS
+394 LSADLSSVISVS
-406 STQSEILAKDILEK
+406 STQGESLAKDVLEK
-420 LGGGYLVEKLLQ
+420 LGGGNMVESLLQ
-432 KGLAMLLAKFAGKK
+432 KGLSMLLAKFAGKK
-446 ALTLLVSSLGPVI
+446 ALTLLVGALSPII
-459 TIVVSLLPDLI
+459 TIVVSFLPDLI

-477 KEQKIAE
+477 NEQKTAE
-484 VRDKIESQIIGK
+484 VRDKIESQVIGRV
-496 IADSLRP
+496 IDGLRP
-503 SVEQMLM
+503 NVEQMLM
-510 ENREA
+510 ENRQE
-515 AYNEIKAQIENTV
+515 AYNEIKAEIENTI

-552 VNKLSLAVEELEKI
+552 VNKLALAVEELKKI

>member
-1 MENLKNL
+1 MKALDNL
-8 KNRVLSA
+8 KNRVLA
-15 VNVAKSNFPVAD
+15 ATDVVKLNFPVAD

-32 KADADA
+32 EADADV
-38 LVGRMTKDNFIKIPF
+38 LLGRITKDNFIKIPF

-60 KSSLLNTYMGVDF
+60 KSSLLNAYIGSDL

-100 EGVLKE
+100 DGVLKE
-106 TKCSLSQIKEF
+106 TKNSLSQIKDF
-117 RVSPGD
+117 NVSPGD

-132 KIRQLNNRGIVL
+132 KIRSLNSRGIVL

-157 NNAILNYI
+157 NSAILNYI
-165 REGSVFMMFTD
+165 REGSVFMIFTD
-176 TEQATLRTSTI
+176 TEQATLRSSTI

-199 VNVFLS
+199 INVFLS
-205 KADKKPDSE
+205 KADKKPETE

-222 EKLVKSLISEDSVVG
+222 EKVVKSLMSDDSVVG

-269 GEVEAFISS
+269 GEVDAFISS
-278 VIAQFQMQIKFIT
+278 VIAQFEMQIKLIT
-291 SNAKDFDTLINQ
+291 SNAKDFDSLIEQ
-303 LSQKKTEAISS
+303 LNKKKTEAISS
-314 LEGRVS
+314 LEGKAS

-335 IRTALMGASQRLA
+335 IRSALMGASQRLA
-348 TVAFSSNGDGKAF
+348 MVAFSSKGDGKAF

-373 INSFKREMEEYQDVI
+373 INSFKREMTEYQEVI

-394 LSADLSSIISDS
+394 LSADLSSVISVS
-406 STQSEILAKDILEK
+406 STQGESLAKDVLEK
-420 LGGGYLVEKLLQ
+420 LGGGNMVESLLQ
-432 KGLAMLLAKFAGKK
+432 KGLSMLLVKFAGKK
-446 ALTLLVSSLGPVI
+446 ALTLLVGALSPII
-459 TIVVSLLPDLI
+459 TIVVSFLPDLI

-477 KEQKIAE
+477 NEQKTAE
-484 VRDKIESQIIGK
+484 VRDKIESQVIGRV
-496 IADSLRP
+496 IDGLRP
-503 SVEQMLM
+503 NVEQMLM
-510 ENREA
+510 ENRQE
-515 AYNEIKAQIENTV
+515 AYNEIKAEIENTI

-552 VNKLSLAVEELEKI
+552 VNKLALAVEKLKKI

>member
-1 MENLKNL
+1 MKALDNL
-8 KNRVLSA
+8 KNRVLA
-15 VNVAKSNFPVAD
+15 ATDVVKLNFPVAD

-32 KADADA
+32 EADADV
-38 LVGRMTKDNFIKIPF
+38 LLGRITKDNFIKIPF

-60 KSSLLNTYMGVDF
+60 KSSLLNAYIGSDL

-100 EGVLKE
+100 DGVLKE
-106 TKCSLSQIKEF
+106 TKNSLSQIKDF
-117 RVSPGD
+117 NVSPGD

-132 KIRQLNNRGIVL
+132 KIRSLNSRGIVL

-157 NNAILNYI
+157 NSAILNYI
-165 REGSVFMMFTD
+165 REGSVFMIFTD
-176 TEQATLRTSTI
+176 TEQATLRSSTI

-199 VNVFLS
+199 INVFLS
-205 KADKKPDSE
+205 KADKKPETE

-222 EKLVKSLISEDSVVG
+222 EKVVKSLMSDDSVVG

-269 GEVEAFISS
+269 GEVDAFISS
-278 VIAQFQMQIKFIT
+278 VIAQFEMQIKLIT
-291 SNAKDFDTLINQ
+291 SNAKDFDSLIEQ
-303 LSQKKTEAISS
+303 LTKKKTEAISS
-314 LEGRVS
+314 LEGKAS

-335 IRTALMGASQRLA
+335 IRSALMGASQRLA
-348 TVAFSSNGDGKAF
+348 MVAFSSKGDGQAF

-373 INSFKREMEEYQDVI
+373 INSFKREMTEYQEVI

-394 LSADLSSIISDS
+394 LSADLSSVISVS
-406 STQSEILAKDILEK
+406 STQGESLAKDVLEK
-420 LGGGYLVEKLLQ
+420 LGGGNMVESLLQ
-432 KGLAMLLAKFAGKK
+432 KGLSMLLAKFAGKK
-446 ALTLLVSSLGPVI
+446 ALTLLVGALYPVI
-459 TIVVSLLPDLI
+459 TIVVSFLPDLI

-477 KEQKIAE
+477 NEQKTAE
-484 VRDKIESQIIGK
+484 VRDKIESQVIGRV
-496 IADSLRP
+496 IDSLRP
-503 SVEQMLM
+503 NVEQMLM
-510 ENREA
+510 ENRQE
-515 AYNEIKAQIENTV
+515 AYNEIKAEIENTI

-552 VNKLSLAVEELEKI
+552 VNKLALAVEELKKI

>member
-1 MENLKNL
+1 
-8 KNRVLSA
+8 
-15 VNVAKSNFPVAD
+15 
-27 VVEKI
+27 
-32 KADADA
+32 
-38 LVGRMTKDNFIKIPF
+38 
-53 VGDFSSG
+53 
-60 KSSLLNTYMGVDF
+60 
-73 LPTNILPETAVAYE
+73 
-87 LYYAEDEK
+87 
-95 LELYS
+95 
-100 EGVLKE
+100 
-106 TKCSLSQIKEF
+106 
-117 RVSPGD
+117 
-123 VVYVYINNE
+123 
-132 KIRQLNNRGIVL
+132 
-144 VDMPGIDSGIEAH
+144 
-157 NNAILNYI
+157 
-165 REGSVFMMFTD
+165 MFTD

-260 EKIFAERYT
+260 EKIFADRYT

-406 STQSEILAKDILEK
+406 STQSEILAKDIFEK
-420 LGGGYLVEKLLQ
+420 LGGGYLVENLLQ

>member
-1 MENLKNL
+1 MGKLDLENK
-8 KNRVLSA
+8 VLSA
-15 VNVAKSNFPVAD
+15 VSIAGANVTN
-27 VVEKI
+27 VEILAQI
-32 KADADA
+32 KLDADN
-38 LVGRMTKDNFIKIPF
+38 LINRMTKDKFVKVPF

-60 KSSLLNTYMGVDF
+60 KSSLLNAYTGSDL

-87 LYYAEDEK
+87 LYYSENEK

-100 EGVLKE
+100 GGTLKE
-106 TKCSLSQIKEF
+106 TKYSLSQIKEF
-117 RVSPGD
+117 NATPGD
-123 VVYVYINNE
+123 VVYVYMSNE
-132 KIRQLNNRGIVL
+132 KIRNLNHRGIVL

-176 TEQATLRTSTI
+176 IEQATLRSSAI

-199 VNVFLS
+199 INVFLS
-205 KADKKPDSE
+205 KADKKPETE

-222 EKLVKSLISEDSVVG
+222 EKVVKSLMSDDSVVG

-269 GEVEAFISS
+269 GEVDAFISS
-278 VIAQFQMQIKFIT
+278 VIAQFEMQIKLIT
-291 SNAKDFDTLINQ
+291 SNAKDFDSLIEQ
-303 LSQKKTEAISS
+303 LTKKKTEAISS
-314 LEGRVS
+314 LEGKAS

-335 IRTALMGASQRLA
+335 IRSALMGASQRLA
-348 TVAFSSNGDGKAF
+348 MVAFSSKGDGKAF

-373 INSFKREMEEYQDVI
+373 INSFKREMTEYQEVI
-388 GESMKE
+388 GESMKD
-394 LSADLSSIISDS
+394 LSADLSSVISVS
-406 STQSEILAKDILEK
+406 STQGESLAKDVLEK
-420 LGGGYLVEKLLQ
+420 LGGGNMVESLLQ
-432 KGLAMLLAKFAGKK
+432 KGLSMLLAKFAGKK
-446 ALTLLVSSLGPVI
+446 ALTLLVGALSPVI
-459 TIVVSLLPDLI
+459 TIVVSFLPDLI

-477 KEQKIAE
+477 NEQKTAE
-484 VRDKIESQIIGK
+484 VRDKIESQVIGRV
-496 IADSLRP
+496 IDGLRP
-503 SVEQMLM
+503 NVEQMLM
-510 ENREA
+510 ENRQE
-515 AYNEIKAQIENTV
+515 AYNEIKAEIENTI

-552 VNKLSLAVEELEKI
+552 VNKLALAVEELKKI

>member
-1 MENLKNL
+1 MRKLDLENK
-8 KNRVLSA
+8 VLSA
-15 VNVAKSNFPVAD
+15 VSIVGANVTN
-27 VVEKI
+27 VEILAQI
-32 KADADA
+32 KLDADN
-38 LVGRMTKDNFIKIPF
+38 LINRMTKDKFVKVPF

-60 KSSLLNTYMGVDF
+60 KSSLLNAYTGSDL

-87 LYYAEDEK
+87 LYYSENEK

-100 EGVLKE
+100 GGTLKE
-106 TKCSLSQIKEF
+106 TKYSLSQIKEF
-117 RVSPGD
+117 NVTPGD
-123 VVYVYINNE
+123 VVYVYMSNE
-132 KIRQLNNRGIVL
+132 KIRNLNHRGIVL

-176 TEQATLRTSTI
+176 IEQATLRSSAI

-199 VNVFLS
+199 INVFLS
-205 KADKKPDSE
+205 KADKKPETE

-222 EKLVKSLISEDSVVG
+222 GKVVRSLISEDSVVG

-269 GEVEAFISS
+269 GEVDAFISS
-278 VIAQFQMQIKFIT
+278 VIAQFEMQIKLIT
-291 SNAKDFDTLINQ
+291 SNAKDFDSLIEQ
-303 LSQKKTEAISS
+303 LSKKKTEAISS
-314 LEGRVS
+314 LEGKAS

-335 IRTALMGASQRLA
+335 IRSALMGASQRLA
-348 TVAFSSNGDGKAF
+348 MVAFSSKGDGKAF

-373 INSFKREMEEYQDVI
+373 INSFKREMTEYQEVI

-394 LSADLSSIISDS
+394 LSADLSSVISVS
-406 STQSEILAKDILEK
+406 STQGESLAKDVLEK
-420 LGGGYLVEKLLQ
+420 LGGGNMVESLLQ
-432 KGLAMLLAKFAGKK
+432 KGLSMLLAKFAGKK
-446 ALTLLVSSLGPVI
+446 ALTLLVGALSPVI
-459 TIVVSLLPDLI
+459 TIVVSFLPDLI

-477 KEQKIAE
+477 NEQKTAE
-484 VRDKIESQIIGK
+484 VRDKIESQVIGRV
-496 IADSLRP
+496 IDGLRP
-503 SVEQMLM
+503 NVEQMLM
-510 ENREA
+510 ENRQE
-515 AYNEIKAQIENTV
+515 AYNEIKAEIENTI

-552 VNKLSLAVEELEKI
+552 VNKLALAVEELKKI

>member
-1 MENLKNL
+1 MKALDNL
-8 KNRVLSA
+8 KNRVLA
-15 VNVAKSNFPVAD
+15 ATDVVKLNFPVAD

-32 KADADA
+32 EADADV
-38 LVGRMTKDNFIKIPF
+38 LLGRITKDNFIKIPF

-60 KSSLLNTYMGVDF
+60 KSSLLNAYIGSDL

-100 EGVLKE
+100 DGVLKE
-106 TKCSLSQIKEF
+106 TKNSLSQIKDF
-117 RVSPGD
+117 NVSPGD

-132 KIRQLNNRGIVL
+132 KIRSLNSRGIVL

-157 NNAILNYI
+157 NSAILNYI
-165 REGSVFMMFTD
+165 REGSVFMIFTD
-176 TEQATLRTSTI
+176 TEQATLRSSTI

-199 VNVFLS
+199 INVFLS
-205 KADKKPDSE
+205 KADKKPETE

-222 EKLVKSLISEDSVVG
+222 EKVVKSLMSDDSVVG

-269 GEVEAFISS
+269 GEVDAFISS
-278 VIAQFQMQIKFIT
+278 VIAQFEMQIKLIT
-291 SNAKDFDTLINQ
+291 SNAKDFDSLIEQ
-303 LSQKKTEAISS
+303 LSKKKTEAISS
-314 LEGRVS
+314 LEGKAS

-335 IRTALMGASQRLA
+335 IRSALMGASQRLA
-348 TVAFSSNGDGKAF
+348 MVAFSSKGDGKAF

-373 INSFKREMEEYQDVI
+373 INSFKREMTEYQEVI

-394 LSADLSSIISDS
+394 LSADLSSVISVS
-406 STQSEILAKDILEK
+406 STQGESLAKDVLEK
-420 LGGGYLVEKLLQ
+420 LGGGNMVESLLQ
-432 KGLAMLLAKFAGKK
+432 KGLSMLLVKFAGKK
-446 ALTLLVSSLGPVI
+446 ALTLLVGALSPVI
-459 TIVVSLLPDLI
+459 TIVVSFLPDLI

-477 KEQKIAE
+477 NEQKTAE
-484 VRDKIESQIIGK
+484 VRDKIESQVIGRV
-496 IADSLRP
+496 IDGLRP
-503 SVEQMLM
+503 NVEQMLM
-510 ENREA
+510 ENRQE
-515 AYNEIKAQIENTV
+515 AYNEIKAEIENTI

-552 VNKLSLAVEELEKI
+552 VNKLALAVEKLKKI

>member
-1 MENLKNL
+1 MKALDNL
-8 KNRVLSA
+8 KNRVQAATDVVKL
-15 VNVAKSNFPVAD
+15 NFPVAD

-32 KADADA
+32 EADADV
-38 LVGRMTKDNFIKIPF
+38 LLGRITKDNFIKIPF

-60 KSSLLNTYMGVDF
+60 KSSLLNAYIGSDL

-100 EGVLKE
+100 DGVLKE
-106 TKCSLSQIKEF
+106 TKNSLSQIKDF
-117 RVSPGD
+117 NVSPGD

-132 KIRQLNNRGIVL
+132 KIRSLNSRGIVL

-157 NNAILNYI
+157 NSAILNYI
-165 REGSVFMMFTD
+165 REGSVFMIFTD
-176 TEQATLRTSTI
+176 TEQATLRSSTI

-199 VNVFLS
+199 INVFLS
-205 KADKKPDSE
+205 KADKKPETE

-222 EKLVKSLISEDSVVG
+222 EKVVKSLMSDDSVVG

-252 AVLSKVDA
+252 TVLSKVDA

-269 GEVEAFISS
+269 GEVDAFISS
-278 VIAQFQMQIKFIT
+278 VIAQFEMQIKLIT
-291 SNAKDFDTLINQ
+291 SNAKDFDSLIEQ
-303 LSQKKTEAISS
+303 LNKKKTEAISS
-314 LEGRVS
+314 LEGKAS

-335 IRTALMGASQRLA
+335 IRSALMGASQRLA
-348 TVAFSSNGDGKAF
+348 MVAFSSKGDGKAF

-373 INSFKREMEEYQDVI
+373 INSFKREMTEYQEVI

-394 LSADLSSIISDS
+394 LSADLSSVISVS
-406 STQSEILAKDILEK
+406 STQGESLAKDVLEK
-420 LGGGYLVEKLLQ
+420 LGGGNMVESLLQ
-432 KGLAMLLAKFAGKK
+432 KGLSMLLVKFAGKK
-446 ALTLLVSSLGPVI
+446 ALTLLVGALSPII
-459 TIVVSLLPDLI
+459 TIVVSFLPDLI

-477 KEQKIAE
+477 NEQKTAE
-484 VRDKIESQIIGK
+484 VRDKIESQVIGRV
-496 IADSLRP
+496 IDGLRP
-503 SVEQMLM
+503 NVEQMLM
-510 ENREA
+510 ENRQE
-515 AYNEIKAQIENTV
+515 AYNEIKAEIENTI

-552 VNKLSLAVEELEKI
+552 VNKLALAVEKLKKI

>member
-73 LPTNILPETAVAYE
+73 LPTNIIPETAVAYE

-314 LEGRVS
+314 LEGKVS

-348 TVAFSSNGDGKAF
+348 TVAFSSNGDGKVF

-420 LGGGYLVEKLLQ
+420 LGGRNLVEKLLQ

-510 ENREA
+510 ENREV

>member
-1 MENLKNL
+1 MKALDNL
-8 KNRVLSA
+8 KNRVLA
-15 VNVAKSNFPVAD
+15 ATDVVKLNFPVAD

-32 KADADA
+32 EADADV
-38 LVGRMTKDNFIKIPF
+38 LLGRITKDNFIKIPF

-60 KSSLLNTYMGVDF
+60 KSSLLNAYIGSDL

-100 EGVLKE
+100 DGVLKE
-106 TKCSLSQIKEF
+106 TKNSLSQIKDF
-117 RVSPGD
+117 NVSPGD

-132 KIRQLNNRGIVL
+132 KIRSLNSRGIVL

-157 NNAILNYI
+157 NSAILNYI
-165 REGSVFMMFTD
+165 REGSVFMIFTD

-199 VNVFLS
+199 INVFLS
-205 KADKKPDSE
+205 KADKKPETE

-222 EKLVKSLISEDSVVG
+222 EKVVKSLMSDDSVVG

-269 GEVEAFISS
+269 GEVDAFISS
-278 VIAQFQMQIKFIT
+278 VIAQFEMQIKLIT
-291 SNAKDFDTLINQ
+291 SNAKDFDSLIEQ
-303 LSQKKTEAISS
+303 LTKKKTEAISS
-314 LEGRVS
+314 LEGKAS

-335 IRTALMGASQRLA
+335 IRSALMGASQRLA
-348 TVAFSSNGDGKAF
+348 MVAFSSKGDGKAF

-373 INSFKREMEEYQDVI
+373 INSFKREMTEYQEVI
-388 GESMKE
+388 GESMKD
-394 LSADLSSIISDS
+394 LSADLSSVISVS
-406 STQSEILAKDILEK
+406 STQGESLAKDVLEK
-420 LGGGYLVEKLLQ
+420 LGGGNMVESLLQ
-432 KGLAMLLAKFAGKK
+432 KGLSMLLAKFAGKK
-446 ALTLLVSSLGPVI
+446 ALTLLVGALSPII
-459 TIVVSLLPDLI
+459 TIVVSFLPDLI

-477 KEQKIAE
+477 NEQKTAE
-484 VRDKIESQIIGK
+484 VRDKIESQVIGRV
-496 IADSLRP
+496 IDGLRP
-503 SVEQMLM
+503 NVEQMLM
-510 ENREA
+510 ENRQE
-515 AYNEIKAQIENTV
+515 AYNEIKAEIENTI

-552 VNKLSLAVEELEKI
+552 VNKLALAVEELKKI

>member
-1 MENLKNL
+1 MKALDNL
-8 KNRVLSA
+8 KNRVLA
-15 VNVAKSNFPVAD
+15 ATDVVKLNFPVAD

-32 KADADA
+32 EADADV
-38 LVGRMTKDNFIKIPF
+38 LLGRITKDNFIKIPF

-60 KSSLLNTYMGVDF
+60 KSSLLNAYIGSDL

-100 EGVLKE
+100 DGVLKE
-106 TKCSLSQIKEF
+106 TKNSLSQIKDF
-117 RVSPGD
+117 NVSPGD

-132 KIRQLNNRGIVL
+132 KIRSLNSRGIVL

-157 NNAILNYI
+157 NSAILNYI
-165 REGSVFMMFTD
+165 REGSVFMIFTD
-176 TEQATLRTSTI
+176 TEQATLRSSTI

-199 VNVFLS
+199 INVFLS
-205 KADKKPDSE
+205 KADKKPETE

-222 EKLVKSLISEDSVVG
+222 EKVVKSLMSDDSVVG

-269 GEVEAFISS
+269 GEVDAFISS
-278 VIAQFQMQIKFIT
+278 VIAQFEMQIKLIT
-291 SNAKDFDTLINQ
+291 SNAKDFDSLIEQ
-303 LSQKKTEAISS
+303 LSKKKTEAISS
-314 LEGRVS
+314 LEGKAS

-335 IRTALMGASQRLA
+335 IRSALMGASQRLA
-348 TVAFSSNGDGKAF
+348 MVAFSSKGDGKAF
-361 ESELMSIIRPVL
+361 ESELMSIVRPVL
-373 INSFKREMEEYQDVI
+373 INSFKREMTEYQEVI

-394 LSADLSSIISDS
+394 LSADLSSVISVS
-406 STQSEILAKDILEK
+406 STQGESLAKDVLEK
-420 LGGGYLVEKLLQ
+420 LGGGNMVESLLQ
-432 KGLAMLLAKFAGKK
+432 KGLSMLLAKFAGKK
-446 ALTLLVSSLGPVI
+446 ALTLLVGALSPVI
-459 TIVVSLLPDLI
+459 TIVVSFLPDLI

-477 KEQKIAE
+477 NEQKTAE
-484 VRDKIESQIIGK
+484 VRDKIESQVIGRV
-496 IADSLRP
+496 IDGLRP
-503 SVEQMLM
+503 NVEQMLM
-510 ENREA
+510 ENRQE
-515 AYNEIKAQIENTV
+515 AYNEIKAEIENTI

-552 VNKLSLAVEELEKI
+552 VNKLALAVEELKKI

>member
-1 MENLKNL
+1 MRKLDLENN
-8 KNRVLSA
+8 VLSA
-15 VNVAKSNFPVAD
+15 VSIVGANVTN
-27 VVEKI
+27 VEILAQI
-32 KADADA
+32 KLDADN
-38 LVGRMTKDNFIKIPF
+38 LINRMTKDKFVKVPF

-60 KSSLLNTYMGVDF
+60 KSSLLNAYTGSDL

-87 LYYAEDEK
+87 LYYSENEK

-100 EGVLKE
+100 GGTLKE
-106 TKCSLSQIKEF
+106 TKYSLSQIKEF
-117 RVSPGD
+117 NVTPGD
-123 VVYVYINNE
+123 VVYVYMSNE
-132 KIRQLNNRGIVL
+132 KIRNLNHRGIVL

-176 TEQATLRTSTI
+176 IEQATLRSSAI

-199 VNVFLS
+199 INVFLS
-205 KADKKPDSE
+205 KADKKPETE

-222 EKLVKSLISEDSVVG
+222 EKVVRSLISEDSVVG

-252 AVLSKVDA
+252 AVLAKIDA

-269 GEVEAFISS
+269 GEVDAFISS
-278 VIAQFQMQIKFIT
+278 VIAQFEMQIKLIT
-291 SNAKDFDTLINQ
+291 SNAKDFDSLIEQ
-303 LSQKKTEAISS
+303 LSKKKTEAISS
-314 LEGRVS
+314 LEGKAS

-335 IRTALMGASQRLA
+335 IRSALMGASQRLA
-348 TVAFSSNGDGKAF
+348 MVAFSSKGDGKVF

-373 INSFKREMEEYQDVI
+373 INSFKREMTEYQEVI

-394 LSADLSSIISDS
+394 LSADLSSVISVS
-406 STQSEILAKDILEK
+406 STPGESLAKDVLKK
-420 LGGGYLVEKLLQ
+420 LGGGNMVESLLQ
-432 KGLAMLLAKFAGKK
+432 KGLSMLLAKFAGKK
-446 ALTLLVSSLGPVI
+446 ALTLLVGALSPVI
-459 TIVVSLLPDLI
+459 TIVVSFLPDLI

-477 KEQKIAE
+477 NEQKTAE
-484 VRDKIESQIIGK
+484 VRDKIESQVIGRV
-496 IADSLRP
+496 IDGLRP
-503 SVEQMLM
+503 NVEQMLM
-510 ENREA
+510 ENRQE
-515 AYNEIKAQIENTV
+515 AYNEIKAEIENTI

-552 VNKLSLAVEELEKI
+552 VNKLALAVEELKKI

>member
-1 MENLKNL
+1 MKALDNL
-8 KNRVLSA
+8 KNRVLA
-15 VNVAKSNFPVAD
+15 ATDVVKLNFPVAD

-32 KADADA
+32 EADADV
-38 LVGRMTKDNFIKIPF
+38 LLGRITKDNFIKIPF

-60 KSSLLNTYMGVDF
+60 KSSLLNAYIGSDL

-100 EGVLKE
+100 DGVLKE
-106 TKCSLSQIKEF
+106 TKDSLSQIKDF
-117 RVSPGD
+117 NVSPGD

-132 KIRQLNNRGIVL
+132 KIRSLNSRGIVL

-157 NNAILNYI
+157 NRAILNYI
-165 REGSVFMMFTD
+165 REGSVFMIFTD
-176 TEQATLRTSTI
+176 TEQATLRSSTI

-199 VNVFLS
+199 INVFLS
-205 KADKKPDSE
+205 KADKKPETE

-222 EKLVKSLISEDSVVG
+222 EKVVKSLMSDDSVVG

-269 GEVEAFISS
+269 GEVDAFISS
-278 VIAQFQMQIKFIT
+278 VIAQFEMQIKLIT
-291 SNAKDFDTLINQ
+291 SNAKDFDSLIEQ
-303 LSQKKTEAISS
+303 LSKKKTEAISS
-314 LEGRVS
+314 LEGKAS

-335 IRTALMGASQRLA
+335 IRSALMGASQRLA
-348 TVAFSSNGDGKAF
+348 MVAFSSKGDGKAF

-373 INSFKREMEEYQDVI
+373 INSFKREMTEYQEVI

-394 LSADLSSIISDS
+394 LSADLSSVISVS
-406 STQSEILAKDILEK
+406 STQGESLAKDVLEK
-420 LGGGYLVEKLLQ
+420 LGGGNMVESLLQ
-432 KGLAMLLAKFAGKK
+432 KGLSMLLAKFAGKK
-446 ALTLLVSSLGPVI
+446 ALTLLVGALHPII
-459 TIVVSLLPDLI
+459 TIVVSFLPDLI

-477 KEQKIAE
+477 NEQKTAE
-484 VRDKIESQIIGK
+484 VRDKIESQVIGRV
-496 IADSLRP
+496 IDGLRP
-503 SVEQMLM
+503 NVEQMLM
-510 ENREA
+510 ENRQE
-515 AYNEIKAQIENTV
+515 AYNEIKAEIENTI

-552 VNKLSLAVEELEKI
+552 VNKLALAVEELKKI

>member
-1 MENLKNL
+1 MKALDNL
-8 KNRVLSA
+8 KNRVQAATDVVKL
-15 VNVAKSNFPVAD
+15 NFPVAD

-32 KADADA
+32 EADADV
-38 LVGRMTKDNFIKIPF
+38 LLGRITKDNFIKIPF

-60 KSSLLNTYMGVDF
+60 KSSLLNAYIGSDL

-100 EGVLKE
+100 DGVLKE
-106 TKCSLSQIKEF
+106 TKNSLSQIKDF
-117 RVSPGD
+117 NVSPGD

-132 KIRQLNNRGIVL
+132 KIRSLNSRGIVL

-157 NNAILNYI
+157 NSAILNYI
-165 REGSVFMMFTD
+165 REGSVFMIFTD

-199 VNVFLS
+199 INVFLS
-205 KADKKPDSE
+205 KADKKPETE

-222 EKLVKSLISEDSVVG
+222 EKVVKSLMSDDSVVG

-269 GEVEAFISS
+269 GEVDAFISS
-278 VIAQFQMQIKFIT
+278 VIAQFEMQIKLIT
-291 SNAKDFDTLINQ
+291 SNAKDFDSLIEQ
-303 LSQKKTEAISS
+303 LSKKKTEAISS
-314 LEGRVS
+314 LEGKAS

-335 IRTALMGASQRLA
+335 IRSALMGASQRLA
-348 TVAFSSNGDGKAF
+348 MVAFSSKGDGKAF

-373 INSFKREMEEYQDVI
+373 INSFKREMTEYQEVI

-394 LSADLSSIISDS
+394 LSADLSSVISVS
-406 STQSEILAKDILEK
+406 STQGESLAKDVLEK
-420 LGGGYLVEKLLQ
+420 LGGGNMVESLLQ
-432 KGLAMLLAKFAGKK
+432 KGLSMLLVKFAGKK
-446 ALTLLVSSLGPVI
+446 ALTLLVGALSPVI
-459 TIVVSLLPDLI
+459 TIVVSFLPDLI

-477 KEQKIAE
+477 NEQKTAE
-484 VRDKIESQIIGK
+484 VRDKIESQVIGRV
-496 IADSLRP
+496 IDGLRP
-503 SVEQMLM
+503 NVEQMLM
-510 ENREA
+510 ENRQE
-515 AYNEIKAQIENTV
+515 AYNEIKAEIENTI

-552 VNKLSLAVEELEKI
+552 VNKLALAVEKLKKI

>member
-1 MENLKNL
+1 MKALDNL
-8 KNRVLSA
+8 KNRVLA
-15 VNVAKSNFPVAD
+15 ATDVVKLNFPVAD

-32 KADADA
+32 EADADV
-38 LVGRMTKDNFIKIPF
+38 LLGRITKDNFIKIPF

-60 KSSLLNTYMGVDF
+60 KSSLLNAYIGSDL

-100 EGVLKE
+100 DGVLKE
-106 TKCSLSQIKEF
+106 TKNSLSQIKDF
-117 RVSPGD
+117 NVSPGD

-132 KIRQLNNRGIVL
+132 KIRSLNSRGIVL

-157 NNAILNYI
+157 NSAILNYI
-165 REGSVFMMFTD
+165 REGSVFMIFTD
-176 TEQATLRTSTI
+176 TEQATLRSSTI

-199 VNVFLS
+199 INVFLS
-205 KADKKPDSE
+205 KADKKPETE

-222 EKLVKSLISEDSVVG
+222 EKVVKSLMSDDSVVG

-269 GEVEAFISS
+269 GEVDAFISS
-278 VIAQFQMQIKFIT
+278 VIAQFEMQIKLIT
-291 SNAKDFDTLINQ
+291 SNAKDFDSLIEQ
-303 LSQKKTEAISS
+303 LSKKKTEAISS
-314 LEGRVS
+314 LEGKAS

-335 IRTALMGASQRLA
+335 IRSALMGASQRLA
-348 TVAFSSNGDGKAF
+348 MVAFSSKGDGKAF

-373 INSFKREMEEYQDVI
+373 INSFKREMTEYQEVI

-394 LSADLSSIISDS
+394 LSADLSSVISVS
-406 STQSEILAKDILEK
+406 STQGESLAKDVLEK
-420 LGGGYLVEKLLQ
+420 LGGGNMVESLLQ
-432 KGLAMLLAKFAGKK
+432 KGLSMLLAKFAGKK
-446 ALTLLVSSLGPVI
+446 ALTLLVGALSPVI
-459 TIVVSLLPDLI
+459 TIVVSFLPDLI

-477 KEQKIAE
+477 NEQKTAE
-484 VRDKIESQIIGK
+484 VRDKIESQVIGRV
-496 IADSLRP
+496 IDGLRP
-503 SVEQMLM
+503 NIEQMLM
-510 ENREA
+510 ENRQE
-515 AYNEIKAQIENTV
+515 AYNEIKAEIENTI

-552 VNKLSLAVEELEKI
+552 VNKLALAVEELKKI